1 MQTAIQARLVQRLEK
16 FDQELDSAI
25 YLLDELSKYNTVGNE
40 DSKSIIDTYGTKLLA
55 MRQNL
60 KHFLLSNSVQ
70 SQG

>member
-1 MQTAIQARLVQRLEK
+1 MQTAIEAKLVQRLK
-16 FDQELDSAI
+16 RFDQELDSAI
-25 YLLDELSKYNTVGNE
+25 YLLDELSKYNTVSNG

-60 KHFLLSNSVQ
+60 KHYLLTNSVQ

>member
-1 MQTAIQARLVQRLEK
+1 MRTAIEAKLVQRLEK

-40 DSKSIIDTYGTKLLA
+40 DSKSMIENYGTRLLA
-55 MRQNL
+55 MRQNV
-60 KHFLLSNSVQ
+60 KHFLLSKSFK